1 MGVTAPANV
10 YTGMPFQVDVGG
22 QKFNVT
28 CPQNAGPGQK
38 IQIELPASSG
48 GHNSS
53 TTTGGHDSST
63 TSNSGSNMALH
74 YVTVPPG
81 VYTGMPFQVNVN
93 GQTFRVTCP
102 QNAVPGQRIQIS
114 LPTGGSS
121 NSASQ
126 TSHSSSNRREQS
138 RSRSPK
144 PKSGTQL
151 FDVTV
156 PPGIRPGQQFK
167 IKAQGQEFLVTCPP
181 NAGPGRKIR
190 VPVRIGSNDPP
201 GTSNNHG
208 LQ

>member
-1 MGVTAPANV
+1 
-10 YTGMPFQVDVGG
+10 MPFQVDVGG

-48 GHNSS
+48 GQSSS
-53 TTTGGHDSST
+53 TTSGHHSSTGGHHSST
-63 TSNSGSNMALH
+63 TSNTGNNMALH
-74 YVTVPPG
+74 YVTVPPN

-102 QNAVPGQRIQIS
+102 QNALPGQRIQIS

-121 NSASQ
+121 NSSSQ
-126 TSHSSSNRREQS
+126 TSHSSSARREQS

-156 PPGIRPGQQFK
+156 PQGIRAGQQFK
-167 IKAQGQEFLVTCPP
+167 IRAQGQEFLVTCPP
-181 NAGPGRKIR
+181 NAAPGSKIR
-190 VPVRIGSNDPP
+190 VPVRVGNSPAAS
-201 GTSNNHG
+201 TSHG
-208 LQ
+208 GQPYV